1 MVCQSCGKEMVKIGE
16 LTKKE
21 QEEFWFINE
30 KINCAYQALNT
41 DVIKDMKFS
50 DGQVFEYF
58 RAAYDSLAQA
68 KFLHFVFFR
77 DLKKRF
83 DVGVDIFIDEISCEV
98 FVHPSEEK

>member
-16 LTKKE
+16 LTRNE

-41 DVIKDMKFS
+41 DVIKNIDFS
-50 DGQVFEYF
+50 DGQVLEYF
-58 RAAYDSLAQA
+58 RAAYDALAQA
-68 KFLHFVFFR
+68 RFLQFVFYR

-83 DVGVDIFIDEISCEV
+83 DVDADISIDELSCEV
-98 FVHPSEEK
+98 FVHPLEEK

>member
-1 MVCQSCGKEMVKIGE
+1 MVCQKCNKEMVKIGE

-41 DVIKDMKFS
+41 DVIKNIEFT

-58 RAAYDSLAQA
+58 RAAYDALAQA
-68 KFLHFVFFR
+68 KFLQFIFYR
-77 DLKKRF
+77 DLKKRL
-83 DVGVDIFIDEISCEV
+83 DVVVDIFVDELSCEV
-98 FVHPSEEK
+98 FVHPTEE